1 MQTTI
6 SFLSLLAAS
15 AVASPVS
22 ETVSDLSSR
31 TLASISSDPFLAA
44 CQRATNCETY
54 TDPSGLQRIR
64 FKAGMEPGSDDY
76 DKRVGNLA
84 KRDTTD
90 APGYPKTQVTVG
102 DATLW
107 WGCGVDP
114 VQTINNLSS
123 ICATSGEC
131 VSNSP
136 WTLPIEYVT
145 PDSDP
150 EQSATL
156 TLTATGGYPS
166 WLRNG
171 LVGAMQQAA
180 GAKGLITWDRGQ
192 SFGSNDITG
201 KRDTGPEDDPTDY
214 TDGPEGKCDVASFTS
229 YFGLQILQDA
239 DTIIGHIDMVASV
252 PDLQSGLCAALGGV
266 TALTGAVASMFPE
279 GAPYAGILGAITAG
293 CQMAPT
299 AS

>member
-1 MQTTI
+1 M
-6 SFLSLLAAS
+6 
-15 AVASPVS
+15 
-22 ETVSDLSSR
+22 
-31 TLASISSDPFLAA
+31 
-44 CQRATNCETY
+44 
-54 TDPSGLQRIR
+54 
-64 FKAGMEPGSDDY
+64 
-76 DKRVGNLA
+76 
-84 KRDTTD
+84 
-90 APGYPKTQVTVG
+90 
-102 DATLW
+102 
-107 WGCGVDP
+107 
-114 VQTINNLSS
+114 NNLSS

-136 WTLPIEYVT
+136 WTLPIEYVS
-145 PDSDP
+145 PAAA

-192 SFGSNDITG
+192 SFGQNDINKKMK
-201 KRDTGPEDDPTDY
+201 KRDTAAEDDPADSMDDPVGT
-214 TDGPEGKCDVASFTS
+214 CDVASFTS

-252 PDLQSGLCAALGGV
+252 PDLQSGFCAVLGGP

-279 GAPYAGILGAITAG
+279 GAPLAGILGAVTAG
-293 CQMAPT
+293 CQMAPA